1 MNSLSVNTQKTL
13 STRIAEARVG
23 ATIAQTENEKLE
35 AGIRKLWLDVMNFC
49 GQKIEPEVVELG
61 ARLIVPDLKRNYP
74 HMKAK
79 ELIVVFQEGKV
90 GKYGDYV
97 TFSAKLLMEWIRQY
111 STSQERAEAIKQAE
125 TAALPEKVKTPEDQ
139 NLEDLQH
146 IRRLA
151 YEMGVFTPKEKLE
164 SVTSRVLRTIEEGA
178 RVWIFDQAVKRGWL
192 TISANAKFAAIQA
205 AGRQMLQEW
214 GNTTDREEKKAKNAL
229 MEVMEFE
236 RPTPD
241 IVGKMSEL
249 HQKVFNSAVWIA
261 KSNLVQEN
269 HKIILDKTEQE
280 INKLLPLQNDARD

>member
-1 MNSLSVNTQKTL
+1 MSK
-13 STRIAEARVG
+13 
-23 ATIAQTENEKLE
+23 
-35 AGIRKLWLDVMNFC
+35 
-49 GQKIEPEVVELG
+49 
-61 ARLIVPDLKRNYP
+61 
-74 HMKAK
+74 
-79 ELIVVFQEGKV
+79 
-90 GKYGDYV
+90 
-97 TFSAKLLMEWIRQY
+97 
-111 STSQERAEAIKQAE
+111 
-125 TAALPEKVKTPEDQ
+125 PEKIKTPEEQ

-164 SVTSRVLRTIEEGA
+164 SVTNRVLRTIEEGA

-192 TISANAKFAAIQA
+192 AISANAKFAAIQA

-249 HQKVFNSAVWIA
+249 HKTVFNSAVWIA
-261 KSNLVQEN
+261 KSNLAQEN

-280 INKLLPLQNDARD
+280 LNKLLPLQNDARD